1 MSAEQLTNKTQE
13 RKKLLKNDL
22 KEGLEGL
29 KEILVSTITL
39 LFRISESI
47 PKAKLSSSLISF
59 KSINKKAKDNSA
71 LSFVQNNPK
80 STNSKAVDVSVEI
93 HKEKSLSFSL
103 NKLKEIIY
111 PILAIASTAALITGV
126 HRMGPLME
134 WAKTQNECINST
146 TSIDGITPEDLTTKV
161 MKCNGGHAF

>member
-103 NKLKEIIY
+103 NKVLTVVSGILK
-111 PILAIASTAALITGV
+111 
-126 HRMGPLME
+126 
-134 WAKTQNECINST
+134 
-146 TSIDGITPEDLTTKV
+146 
-161 MKCNGGHAF
+161 